1 MRHLF
6 AAVVFLILAIA
17 GGEAGAQTTN
27 VINLGAQLPSAGV
40 LASKALYVVFGA
52 ALGLAIIGAILKF
65 APRVI
70 APNWDIVEHVYGRIK
85 EGALCTAE
93 EVQAANRVNL
103 NATIRICAIIFIVT
117 VWGVWL

>member
-1 MRHLF
+1 MIGILCI
-6 AAVVFLILAIA
+6 AVLMVCA
-17 GGEAGAQTTN
+17 GGASAEAQTAN
-27 VINLGAQLPSAGV
+27 VIDLGAQLPSAGV

-70 APNWDIVEHVYGRIK
+70 APNWDIVEAVYGRLK
-85 EGALCTAE
+85 DGGKVTAE